1 LHPRNSGLIGQ
12 LAPDFTLADQYGNPF
27 TLSEF
32 RGRNAVVLN
41 FYVLDN
47 TLG

>member
-1 LHPRNSGLIGQ
+1 MIGQ
-12 LAPDFTLADQYGNPF
+12 LAPDFTLPDETGCLVRLP
-27 TLSEF
+27 EF

-41 FYVLDN
+41 FYVFDN